1 MINFKEGG
9 NMRTILGQVVYPSM
23 IQARPVI
30 EIQLKEDISQYIIPS
45 KLILTNKTKKSP
57 LFQHDTIK
65 ISK

>member
-1 MINFKEGG
+1 MINFKGGG

-30 EIQLKEDISQYIIPS
+30 EIISQYIIPS